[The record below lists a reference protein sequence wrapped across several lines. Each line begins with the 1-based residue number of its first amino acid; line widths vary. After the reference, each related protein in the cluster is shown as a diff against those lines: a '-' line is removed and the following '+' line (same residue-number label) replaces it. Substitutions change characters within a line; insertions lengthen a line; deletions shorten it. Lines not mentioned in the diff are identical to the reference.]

1 VKPERLTNNRKVY
14 RDYWWQ
20 YAEKRPAM
28 LKAISGLERILV
40 VARVSK
46 TGLPAFV
53 PTGQVVSEATV
64 VFASDRNEDLAWL
77 NSSIHYL
84 WAITR
89 GSSLKGD
96 LRYTPSD
103 IYETIPRP
111 SSTSKLAIAGAE
123 LDQTRRSIMLHRKI
137 GLTKLYNLVH
147 DSCVNDR
154 DVAELR
160 AIHANV
166 DRAVIDAYG
175 WQDINERHTFT
186 ANRQGQRFGLPVK
199 VQTEIIDRLLELNHT
214 QHTGEAS
221 NLLF

>member
-1 VKPERLTNNRKVY
+1 
-14 RDYWWQ
+14 
-20 YAEKRPAM
+20 
-28 LKAISGLERILV
+28 
-40 VARVSK
+40 RVSK

-77 NSSIHYL
+77 SSGIHYL

-111 SSTSKLAIAGAE
+111 PCTPALDTAGAE
-123 LDQTRRSIMLHRKI
+123 LDQIRQCIMLHRKI
-137 GLTKLYNLVH
+137 GLTRLYNLVH
-147 DSCVNDR
+147 EPSVTDR
-154 DVAELR
+154 DIVDLR
-160 AIHANV
+160 AAHADI

-175 WQDINERHTFT
+175 WQDINAHHIFT
-186 ANRQGQRFGLPVK
+186 ANRQGMRFGLPVK
-199 VQTEIIDRLLELNHT
+199 VQTEIIDRLLELNHAQYVVET
-214 QHTGEAS
+214 D
-221 NLLF
+221 NRLF